1 MKGVEENGSS
11 STPNVTVNSNTS
23 TINNNNKNN
32 GETALRKGPWMP
44 EEDEILVEYMRQY
57 GPRDWSSI
65 RSKGLLPRT
74 GKSCRLRWVNKLK
87 PDLKRYACQEKNYV
101 QTVLIISYIFF
112 LTANSY
118 YYRKFRPNICN
129 SQKKGMNET
138 SNLSIKHIRSCIHK
152 KIGYVHL
159 VNFSSYIAALKGLLS

>member
-1 MKGVEENGSS
+1 MKGVEENDSS

-65 RSKGLLPRT
+65 RSKG
-74 GKSCRLRWVNKLK
+74 
-87 PDLKRYACQEKNYV
+87 
-101 QTVLIISYIFF
+101 I
-112 LTANSY
+112 LTSKQQN
-118 YYRKFRPNICN
+118 
-129 SQKKGMNET
+129 M
-138 SNLSIKHIRSCIHK
+138 H
-152 KIGYVHL
+152 
-159 VNFSSYIAALKGLLS
+159 